1 VVRRAAC
8 RPSIEV
14 AECTRPL
21 GLGQGEE
28 AAPGYSAAQWG
39 AACRSTMK
47 MFKQLA
53 GYPRA
58 KGRSLSVFRP
68 EAIEFADLAATHFG

>member
-1 VVRRAAC
+1 
-8 RPSIEV
+8 
-14 AECTRPL
+14 
-21 GLGQGEE
+21 
-28 AAPGYSAAQWG
+28 
-39 AACRSTMK
+39 MK

-58 KGRSLSVFRP
+58 KGRSLSVFRA